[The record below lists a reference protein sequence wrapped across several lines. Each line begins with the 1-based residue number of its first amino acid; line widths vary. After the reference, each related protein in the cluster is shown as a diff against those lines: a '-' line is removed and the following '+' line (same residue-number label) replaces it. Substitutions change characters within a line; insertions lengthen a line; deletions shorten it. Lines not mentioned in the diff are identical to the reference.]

1 MLTEAPSTVRD
12 LPEGVFVADTITKL
26 PAGAAGGVV
35 VSGSHG
41 GRYPGY
47 MAAAGGV
54 RAVILCDAGIGR
66 DEAGIGSLA
75 YLEGFGIAAAAV
87 SHLSCRIGDTG
98 DMLARG
104 TISRANGVA
113 AGLGVVPGETT
124 LEAATK
130 LRAAPLVAVSPDP
143 LGEARGLVDQPGSR
157 RIVLL
162 DSAALVGPDDVG
174 QIVVTGSHG
183 GLVGGNPAMALRV
196 DGFAAV
202 YNDAGIGIDNAGI
215 ARLPALDERGIA
227 AFTVSADSARIGEA
241 RSSYEDGIISAVNR
255 TAEAM
260 GAPVGAP
267 ARDILLRWA
276 AMPGAA

>member
-1 MLTEAPSTVRD
+1 MAAPALILLS
-12 LPEGVFVADTITKL
+12 EGVVVADTITKL
-26 PAGAAGGVV
+26 PPGAAGSVV

-47 MAAAGGV
+47 LAAVGGV

-66 DEAGIGSLA
+66 DEAGIGSLP
-75 YLEGFGIAAAAV
+75 YLDAFGIAAAAV

-104 TISRANGVA
+104 RISRANAAAAMLGVA
-113 AGLGVVPGETT
+113 PGDTT
-124 LEAATK
+124 LDAAAK
-130 LRAAPLVAVSPDP
+130 LRAARLVGVKPEP
-143 LGEARGLVDQPGSR
+143 LGEARACVDQPGLR

-162 DSAALVGPDDVG
+162 DSAALVGPGDAD

-202 YNDAGIGIDNAGI
+202 YNDAGIGIDDAGI
-215 ARLPALDERGIA
+215 GRLPALDQRGIA
-227 AFTVSADSARIGEA
+227 AFTVSAASARIGEA
-241 RSSYEDGIISAVNR
+241 CSTFEDGVISAVNR
-255 TAEAM
+255 TAAGM
-260 GAPVGAP
+260 GAEVGAP
-267 ARDILLRWA
+267 ARGILLAWA
-276 AMPGAA
+276 EA